1 MWRTMLVG
9 VFSLTLLIG
18 VSPAVVAAMVGGSG
32 GSPFVAD
39 CGTDSVLVGI
49 KGRAGLLLDRIQAEC
64 VRVNNQGKWGGNFFT
79 KGPFG
84 GHGGAPFA
92 FRCPQNSAVR
102 RATVTYGPVPY
113 IVSISVGCS
122 DLNSDGTVSAIFVGG
137 SATYGPQGAVNV
149 ATTPGR
155 QSKVFECPS
164 GTPMSGIR
172 GRAATYVDR
181 FGVFCRKPVVVQFT
195 ASPPQQLSPVGGA
208 AAGPRPTFT
217 WSAVPGATSYHGSV
231 IKIVYG
237 SPGERV
243 ASFNSPSTSHTL
255 TNDLPAWP
263 GGFGWAVRAC
273 NSLGA
278 CTGFRPTSQFTR

>member
-1 MWRTMLVG
+1 MWRTILVG
-9 VFSLTLLIG
+9 VFSLILVIG
-18 VSPAVVAAMVGGSG
+18 VSPAVVAAMVGGLG

-39 CGTDSVLVGI
+39 CGTNSVLVGI
-49 KGRAGLLLDRIQAEC
+49 KGRAGLLLDQIQAEC

-84 GHGGAPFA
+84 GQRGTPFT

-122 DLNSDGTVSAIFVGG
+122 DLISDGSVSSLFVGG
-137 SATYGPQGAVNV
+137 SATYGPQGVVSV

-155 QSKVFECPS
+155 QSKVFECHPS
-164 GTPMSGIR
+164 KPMSGIS
-172 GRAATYVDR
+172 GRAAAYVDR
-181 FGVFCRKPVVVQFT
+181 LGVICRKPVVVQFT
-195 ASPPQQLSPVGGA
+195 ASPPQQLSPAGGA
-208 AAGPRPTFT
+208 AVGPRPTFT
-217 WSAVPGATSYHGSV
+217 WSAVPGATSYHGYLT
-231 IKIVYG
+231 KFVYG
-237 SPGERV
+237 VAGERT
-243 ASFNSPSTSHTL
+243 ASFNSTSTSHTL

-263 GGFGWAVRAC
+263 GGFGWTVRAC

-278 CTGFRPTSQFTR
+278 CTGYRPMSRFTR